1 MKNFTLLRSCI
12 VIVSLLLGTVAWSQ
26 SNSGNKTYWNTI
38 NVPEYGKLNSVLTQE
53 QKDTITSL
61 KLTGYLNSSTSNN
74 VNSDFYILRATMP
87 NLKDLD
93 ISETTIQNNNLP
105 NSALYSHKNIR
116 EIRLPEKLTRL
127 GSSAFSECSSLA
139 SINFPDSLITI
150 EDHTFYNCANLSGKL
165 VLSESLTKLGYNA
178 FNNCVSLNEIVLSKE
193 LQTIEEN
200 VFYNCASLKNVT
212 LPEKLQTI
220 NNYAFRYCRS
230 LETIEFPENLK
241 TINYYAFDGCSSLV
255 ICRSKA
261 IVPPVVHTNSN
272 TLAYIRIV
280 YVPEESEYSY
290 NNATGWSSRTIIR
303 GEDKVVNVELTDA
316 GTLGEKVLDHVA
328 LLQDVNRLIVSGPLN
343 DSDLNDIKNM
353 TTLISID
360 MSGAV
365 IDALPNAFFDGRSL
379 IKVVLPETLKT
390 MGTHLLR
397 STLIEE
403 IKIPEGI
410 TVMPTEAFHG
420 CYRLSEVELSSG
432 LKSIAT
438 HGFRGTGVINIK
450 LPETIESIDSYAFN
464 SCTSL
469 TNINLPASLK
479 SLGSEAFSE
488 CHSLQKI
495 EIPAVGRIRN
505 NTFYNCVSLSEV
517 KFADEGI
524 SDIGSYTFYNC
535 NSLKSL
541 KLPAQLKSISHNSFH
556 SCTGLVELQ
565 IPSATTSIGEN
576 AFYNCGSLK
585 SINCLSSIPIT
596 LTYDPFRG
604 VDKFSCELVVPFW
617 SVNQYK
623 LADYWCDFANFI
635 PYEGDM
641 KDISINSPLILSND
655 VRPKGVPNIIIN
667 PTGSLTLRGNTSFSM
682 DSLTMVYEYRSGR
695 EYHDE
700 EWKYYNNGL
709 SSLINDSPSTI
720 SKETFIEIHAYAN
733 TWYYFSFPFEVAV
746 RDITIDEG
754 TQFVIRRYDSEARA
768 SVGTGS
774 SWKNMTV
781 DSVLHVGV
789 GYIFQCNKGISRLVI
804 KPTSSAINQ
813 IYKVGDQAVPLRE
826 YASDNIANRSWN
838 FVGNPFPS
846 YFNIQAMNYTAP
858 ITVWNGSG
866 YTAISP
872 VDDNY
877 VLNPL
882 QAFFVQRP
890 NDLDAIVFLPEGRQT
905 TSTVNAVREVNLN
918 NNTNRT
924 LINLSI
930 GIEDF
935 TDKSRI
941 VLNPEAQLG
950 YEIERDAAKF
960 MSSDKNVP
968 QLYSVDGNIHYAIN
982 ERPLG
987 SGIIPLGYYAGANN
1001 NYTISVDVT
1010 SENIT
1015 AYLKDKLLN
1024 TVTELNNT
1032 DYTFH
1037 SDTGTYNNR
1046 FELQLTYNGATGMQT
1061 NELFDTTV
1069 TVKNGYLIVKTEVGT
1084 AISVYSLAGI
1094 KLQEL
1099 KASDVVSEISL
1110 SKGTYIV
1117 KVGANSY
1124 KTVIF

>member
-1 MKNFTLLRSCI
+1 MKNFTLLRSSI
-12 VIVSLLLGTVAWSQ
+12 IIVSLLLGNVAWSQ
-26 SNSGNKTYWNTI
+26 SNFRNKTYWNTI

-61 KLTGYLNSSTSNN
+61 KLTGYLNSNTSNN
-74 VNSDFYILRATMP
+74 VNNDFYVLRATMP

-93 ISETTIQNNNLP
+93 ISEATVQNNNLP
-105 NSALYSHKNIR
+105 NSALYNHKSIK
-116 EIRLPEKLTRL
+116 EVKLPEKLTRL
-127 GSSAFSECSSLA
+127 GSSAFSECSSLV
-139 SINFPDSLITI
+139 SINIPDSLVTI
-150 EDHTFYNCANLSGKL
+150 ENNAFYNCVNLSGNL
-165 VLSESLTKLGYNA
+165 ILPEELTRLGASA
-178 FNNCVSLNEIVLSKE
+178 FNNCISLNGIVLSKE
-193 LQTIEEN
+193 LQTIEEST
-200 VFYNCASLKNVT
+200 FYNCTSLKNVA

-230 LETIEFPENLK
+230 IETIEFPENLK
-241 TINYYAFDGCSSLV
+241 TINYYVFDGCSNLV
-255 ICRSKA
+255 VCKSKA
-261 IVPPVVHTNSN
+261 IVPPVVNTSAN

-290 NNATGWSSRTIIR
+290 NNATGWSSRIIIR

-343 DSDLNDIKNM
+343 DSDLNDIRNM
-353 TTLISID
+353 TTLISIN

-365 IDALPNAFFDGRSL
+365 IDALPNKFFDGRRL

-397 STLIEE
+397 NTLIED

-410 TVMPTEAFHG
+410 TVIPTEAFNG
-420 CYRLSEVELSSG
+420 CYRLSEVIFPSG
-432 LKSIAT
+432 LKDISSHALRAT
-438 HGFRGTGVINIK
+438 KLKDVVLPASVEIIN
-450 LPETIESIDSYAFN
+450 EYAFYQ
-464 SCTSL
+464 CTSL
-469 TNINLPASLK
+469 ESIVLPESLNFLGNRAFAGCSSLKAIDIPGIERIRYNTFESCINLSD
-479 SLGSEAFSE
+479 
-488 CHSLQKI
+488 
-495 EIPAVGRIRN
+495 
-505 NTFYNCVSLSEV
+505 V
-517 KFADEGI
+517 KFADNIYE
-524 SDIGSYTFYNC
+524 IGS
-535 NSLKSL
+535 
-541 KLPAQLKSISHNSFH
+541 A
-556 SCTGLVELQ
+556 
-565 IPSATTSIGEN
+565 
-576 AFYNCGSLK
+576 AFYNCTSLENVK
-585 SINCLSSIPIT
+585 LPSKLILLNESAFNNCVNLLNIQIPSTVTYIGPSCFSNCNKLRSINCLVSTPIN
-596 LTYDPFRG
+596 LTYDPFGG

-623 LADYWCDFANFI
+623 LANYWCDFSNFI
-635 PYEGDM
+635 AYDDNM
-641 KDISINSPLILSND
+641 KDISINDAVILSNN
-655 VRPKGVPNIIIN
+655 VRPGGNPNISIN
-667 PTGSLTLRGNTSFSM
+667 STGSLTLRGNTPFEM
-682 DSLTMVYEYRSGR
+682 DALKMVYELRSH
-695 EYHDE
+695 EYYDE
-700 EWKYYNNGL
+700 WWRHHVYSF
-709 SSLINDSPSTI
+709 SSLINDSPTTTAKNTS
-720 SKETFIEIHAYAN
+720 IEIHAYAN
-733 TWYYFSFPFEVAV
+733 RWYYFSFPFDVLV
-746 RDITIDEG
+746 KDITIDEG
-754 TQFVIRRYDSEARA
+754 TQFVVRRYDSEARA

-781 DSVLHVGV
+781 DSVLHAGV
-789 GYIFQCNKGISRLVI
+789 GYIFQCNKEIRNLIVTPSVS
-804 KPTSSAINQ
+804 TINQ
-813 IYKVGDQAVPLRE
+813 IFKSTEQAIPLTE

-846 YFNIQAMNYTAP
+846 YFNIQSMNYTAP
-858 ITVWNGSG
+858 ITIWNGSG

-877 VLNPL
+877 VLEPL
-882 QAFFVQRP
+882 QAFFVQKP
-890 NDLDAIVFLPEGRQT
+890 NDLDAILFLPEGRQT
-905 TSTVNAVREVNLN
+905 TSTVNSVREAKSNSNVA
-918 NNTNRT
+918 RT

-930 GIEDF
+930 GNEDF

-1001 NYTISVDVT
+1001 NYTISVDVS

-1015 AYLKDKLLN
+1015 VYLKDKLLN

-1032 DYTFH
+1032 DYTFN
-1037 SDTGTYNNR
+1037 SDAGTYNNR
-1046 FELQLTYNGATGMQT
+1046 FELQLTDNEVTGMEA
-1061 NELFDTTV
+1061 NELFDTIV
-1069 TVKNGYLIVKTEVGT
+1069 TVKNGYLIVKTQIGT

-1099 KASDVVSEISL
+1099 KAFDIVNEIPL

-1117 KVGANSY
+1117 KVGENSY

>member
-12 VIVSLLLGTVAWSQ
+12 IIVGLLLGNVAWSQ
-26 SNSGNKTYWNTI
+26 SNSTNKVYWNTI

-74 VNSDFYILRATMP
+74 VNSDFYILRAAMP

-150 EDHTFYNCANLSGKL
+150 EDHAFYNCANLSGKL
-165 VLSESLTKLGYNA
+165 ILSESLAKLGYNS
-178 FNNCVSLNEIVLSKE
+178 FYNCTSLNEVVLSKE

-365 IDALPNAFFDGRSL
+365 IDALPNAFFDGRRL

-397 STLIEE
+397 STLIED

-410 TVMPTEAFHG
+410 TVIPTEAFHG
-420 CYRLSEVELSSG
+420 CYRLSEVIFPSG
-432 LKSIAT
+432 LKDISSHALRAT
-438 HGFRGTGVINIK
+438 KLKDVVLPASVEIINE
-450 LPETIESIDSYAFN
+450 LAFYQ
-464 SCTSL
+464 CTSL
-469 TNINLPASLK
+469 ESIVLPESLNFLGNRAFAGCSSLK
-479 SLGSEAFSE
+479 AIDIPG
-488 CHSLQKI
+488 I
-495 EIPAVGRIRN
+495 ERIRS
-505 NTFYNCVSLSEV
+505 NTFESCISLSDV
-517 KFADEGI
+517 KFADNIYEM
-524 SDIGSYTFYNC
+524 GS
-535 NSLKSL
+535 S
-541 KLPAQLKSISHNSFH
+541 
-556 SCTGLVELQ
+556 
-565 IPSATTSIGEN
+565 
-576 AFYNCGSLK
+576 AFYNCTSLENVKLPSKLILLNEGAFNNCTNLSNIQIPSTVTYIGSNCFKSCNKLS
-585 SINCLSSIPIT
+585 SINCLVSTPIN
-596 LTYDPFRG
+596 LTYDPFGG
-604 VDKFSCELVVPFW
+604 VNKFSCELIVPFW

-623 LADYWCDFANFI
+623 LANYWCDFANFI
-635 PYEGDM
+635 AYDDNM
-641 KDISINSPLILSND
+641 KDISINDAVILSNN
-655 VRPKGVPNIIIN
+655 VRPGGNPNISIN
-667 PTGSLTLRGNTSFSM
+667 STGSLTLRGNTPFEM
-682 DSLTMVYEYRSGR
+682 DALKMVYELRSH
-695 EYHDE
+695 EYYDE
-700 EWKYYNNGL
+700 WWRRYVYSF
-709 SSLINDSPSTI
+709 SSLINDSPTTTAKNTS
-720 SKETFIEIHAYAN
+720 IEIHAYAN
-733 TWYYFSFPFEVAV
+733 RWYYFSFPFDVLV
-746 RDITIDEG
+746 KDITIDEG
-754 TQFVIRRYDSEARA
+754 TQFVVRRYDSEARA

-781 DSVLHVGV
+781 DSVLHAGA
-789 GYIFQCNKGISRLVI
+789 GYIFQCNKEIRNLIVTPS
-804 KPTSSAINQ
+804 PSTINQ
-813 IYKVGDQAVPLRE
+813 IFKSTEQAIPLRE

-846 YFNIQAMNYTAP
+846 YFNIQSMNYTAP

-877 VLNPL
+877 VLEPL
-882 QAFFVQRP
+882 QAFFVQKP

-905 TSTVNAVREVNLN
+905 TSTVNAVREARS
-918 NNTNRT
+918 NTNTDRT

-930 GIEDF
+930 GNEDF

-968 QLYSVDGNIHYAIN
+968 QLYSVEGNIHYAIN

-1015 AYLKDKLLN
+1015 VYLKDKLLN
-1024 TVTELNNT
+1024 MVTELNNT
-1032 DYTFH
+1032 DYTFN
-1037 SDTGTYNNR
+1037 SDAGTYNNR
-1046 FELQLTYNGATGMQT
+1046 FELQLTDNGTTGMQT

-1069 TVKNGYLIVKTEVGT
+1069 TVKNGCLIVTTEVGT

-1099 KASDVVSEISL
+1099 KASDVINEISL